1 MSMTEK
7 LIYKLS
13 ALISNTGWD
22 ALDHAQNL
30 LYKNEMSKNSDVTS
44 KDVSD
49 AYSIVNSFFD
59 IQDLIRKLAKEL
71 KIDLGNN
78 PYKKD
83 TKANIYIC
91 GEGRIELDNEEFGE
105 LLKEEQ

>member
-49 AYSIVNSFFD
+49 AYSIFNSFSNMQKLFN
-59 IQDLIRKLAKEL
+59 QLAKEL
-71 KIDLGNN
+71 KIDLSNN

-91 GEGRIELDNEEFGE
+91 GEGRIELDNKEFGKI
-105 LLKEEQ
+105 LKEEK